1 MQSNMFKIHHSR
13 IENNN
18 LHMKKKTKNIDR
30 STFAQPNN
38 EDQYWHDDLF
48 LFDEKTLM
56 DNTAWLS
63 MLQ

>member
-1 MQSNMFKIHHSR
+1 
-13 IENNN
+13 
-18 LHMKKKTKNIDR
+18 MKKKTKNIDR